1 MKRILLILT
10 LTVLTACAPIA
21 TLAPAS
27 PAPASPARDT
37 STPDTGTRD
46 TETPDTETP
55 PPTPTEAVLPPTAA
69 STLAPDAWMQ
79 MPVVPSI
86 SETARLIYERGLALG
101 RDPRRFSKAGD
112 CESTTAWYLS
122 AFDTHPPTYAL
133 GEQYAYLQPTIDY
146 YAGSFERESIAV
158 RRGANTASMLTSFW
172 ADPKFCEAGES
183 MLACEY
189 RLQNPSVALIA
200 VGTND
205 ALGVD
210 NFEAQMRRIVEF
222 TIAQGIVPV
231 LSTKADNAEGDHS
244 INAIVAKVAYE
255 YDLPLWNFWLAVQ
268 PLPNHGLQPDGV
280 HLTFA
285 GNIFDD
291 PLRMKNAWPWRNLTA
306 LQVLDAV
313 RLALESPTH

>member
-1 MKRILLILT
+1 MKRILFVFSLL
-10 LTVLTACAPIA
+10 VLSACTSAPISTPEVPTSA
-21 TLAPAS
+21 PLPAS
-27 PAPASPARDT
+27 SPAIPT
-37 STPDTGTRD
+37 LVASSPVTPL
-46 TETPDTETP
+46 PATP
-55 PPTPTEAVLPPTAA
+55 PPVIPTP
-69 STLAPDAWMQ
+69 TLAPDAWMQ
-79 MPVVPSI
+79 MPVVPAI
-86 SETARLIYERGLALG
+86 TDAARAIYARGLELG

-122 AFDTHPPTYAL
+122 AFDSNPPTYEL
-133 GEQYAYLQPTIDY
+133 GTEYGYLRTSINY
-146 YAGSFERESIAV
+146 YKGSFERESIAV
-158 RRGANTASMLTSFW
+158 RRGANTASLLTSFW
-172 ADPKFCEAGES
+172 ADPTQCEKGES

-210 NFEAQMRRIVEF
+210 NFEEQLRRIVEF

-244 INAIVAKVAYE
+244 INAIVARVAYD
-255 YDLPLWNFWLAVQ
+255 YDLPLWNFWLVVQ

-280 HLTFA
+280 HLTYA
-285 GNIFDD
+285 GNIFND
-291 PLRMKNAWPWRNLTA
+291 PLRMKSAWPWRNLTA

-313 RLALESPTH
+313 RIALQESNP